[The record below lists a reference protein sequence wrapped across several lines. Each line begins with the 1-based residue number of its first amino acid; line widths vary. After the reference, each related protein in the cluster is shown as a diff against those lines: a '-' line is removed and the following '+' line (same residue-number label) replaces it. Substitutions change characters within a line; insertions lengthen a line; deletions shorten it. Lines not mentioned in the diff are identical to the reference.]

1 MEKLENMENDRRV
14 IFVRADVRITDDYF
28 HEDKHNGIK
37 TFKPGQLYNAI
48 FEYQHTTRRVRL
60 IDIVIKEIPERGSCD
75 TRPHEVTMGFQ
86 NTEG

>member
-48 FEYQHTTRRVRL
+48 FEY
-60 IDIVIKEIPERGSCD
+60 
-75 TRPHEVTMGFQ
+75 
-86 NTEG
+86 